1 MDLSCSLGWRAATVA
16 TYCPCRMVEHLKM
29 RSTQPNCETTRITL
43 YVFARR
49 QVEAEVISYSR
60 NKLHQTTIKYRA
72 GLKCFGQVW

>member
-1 MDLSCSLGWRAATVA
+1 
-16 TYCPCRMVEHLKM
+16 M

-60 NKLHQTTIKYRA
+60 NKLNQTMYKYRV
-72 GLKCFGQVW
+72 FESNRD